1 MDTLFHRID
10 AIMAGVGG
18 IFGWFFGGFDGFF
31 YALVAF
37 TAIDYLSGVLAA
49 AVKHELCSA
58 IGFRGIARKVMIFAL
73 VGICHILDAEFLRHG
88 DVLREAVTFFY
99 LANEGLSIL
108 ENAVKIGVPTPEFL
122 REKLLQINS
131 GGKDE
136 PEKGK

>member
-1 MDTLFHRID
+1 MDSIYHKID

-49 AVKHELCSA
+49 AVKHELSSA
-58 IGFRGIARKVMIFAL
+58 IGFRGIARKVMIFSL
-73 VGICHILDAEFLRHG
+73 VGICHILDAEFLQHG

-108 ENAVKIGVPTPEFL
+108 ENAVAIGVPTPEFL
-122 REKLLQINS
+122 REKLLQMRDA
-131 GGKDE
+131 KKE
-136 PEKGK
+136 